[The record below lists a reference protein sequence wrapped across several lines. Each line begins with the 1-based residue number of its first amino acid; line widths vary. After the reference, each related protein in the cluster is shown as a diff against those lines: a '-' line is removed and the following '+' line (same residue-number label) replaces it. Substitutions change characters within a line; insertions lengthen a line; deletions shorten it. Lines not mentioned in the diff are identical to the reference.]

1 MHVYKYIFCFLLKL
15 LKLLLL
21 LLFYIN
27 NNRKIIE
34 MTNKMDGTN
43 YNSSLIE
50 ASNSNSS
57 GIFKS
62 VMGLFQS
69 ATNNENI
76 DGDIPYQGIF
86 GHLDSG
92 KFIILI
98 ITYWKKNFF
107 FIIIKII
114 IIIIIVI
121 LFYFCWYYEF
131 FKIY

>member
-1 MHVYKYIFCFLLKL
+1 
-15 LKLLLL
+15 
-21 LLFYIN
+21 
-27 NNRKIIE
+27 
-34 MTNKMDGTN
+34 MTEITKELMDESN
-43 YNSSLIE
+43 IDPNLIK
-50 ASNSNSS
+50 ASNSNNG
-57 GIFKS
+57 GIFES

-69 ATNNENI
+69 IIGNENSYN